1 MNLQIESAAINETD
15 VSVYAKQQTLT
26 DVQPTGQHSLP
37 LLSLDADGLIRECD
51 KSVETLF
58 GYRRHELVLHH
69 ISCLFPK
76 LTEIALMQG
85 NRLNPLFNY
94 ICHCDHV
101 FEAINRQRDIIT
113 CKLNFFLVENKGKLN
128 VRLIVRPIANA
139 AVIS

>member
-1 MNLQIESAAINETD
+1 MNLQIESDAINEID
-15 VSVYAKQQTLT
+15 VSAYAKRQTLT
-26 DVQPTGQHSLP
+26 EVRPAEQHSLP
-37 LLSLDADGLIRECD
+37 LLSLDVDGLIQECD

-58 GYRRHELVLHH
+58 GYRQHELVLHH

-76 LTEIALMQG
+76 LKEVALMQG

-101 FEAINRQRDIIT
+101 FAAIKRQGGIIN

-128 VRLIVRPIANA
+128 LRLIVRPIANA